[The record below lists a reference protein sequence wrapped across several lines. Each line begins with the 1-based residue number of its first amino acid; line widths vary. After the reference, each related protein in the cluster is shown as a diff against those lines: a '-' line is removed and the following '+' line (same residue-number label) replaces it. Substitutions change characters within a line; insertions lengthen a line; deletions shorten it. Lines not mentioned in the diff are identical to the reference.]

1 MAYPTVSA
9 PYGFKPINRFDGIAY
24 AGATQLYP
32 VTSGQAIYTG
42 QVVKFVAGGTIS
54 AVADLHAEVTSG
66 MIGVVTGVQYTNSS
80 GQTVQAQYAPASGVT
95 NVYAYVVND
104 PAAVFKV
111 AVTGNNSTIT
121 PVAGTLLNSNVYGV
135 VGTPSATT
143 GDATSSIDGGSAVA
157 TGTLPFRVVGLV
169 AETVDPTTGYYS
181 EVLVK
186 INGTYHQQV
195 STTGTATT

>member
-9 PYGFKPINRFDGIAY
+9 PYGFKPVNRFDGIPY

-42 QVVKFVAGGTIS
+42 AVVQFVNGGTIS
-54 AVADLHAEVTSG
+54 AIADIHAAISTV
-66 MIGVVTGVQYTNSS
+66 GVVTGVQYTNSS

-104 PAAVFKV
+104 PAAVFQV

-121 PVAGTLLNSNVYGV
+121 PVAATILNTNVYGV
-135 VGTPSATT
+135 TGTPSATT

-169 AETVDPTTGYYS
+169 EESKNTSGLYS

-186 INGTYHQQV
+186 INGTNHQQV
-195 STTGTATT
+195 STTGTATS

>member
-9 PYGFKPINRFDGIAY
+9 PYGFKPVNRFDGIAY

-32 VTSGQAIYTG
+32 VTSGQAVYNG
-42 QVVKFVAGGTIS
+42 QVVQFVNGGTIS
-54 AVADLHAEVTSG
+54 PVADIHGTVN
-66 MIGVVTGVQYTNSS
+66 MVGVCVGVQYTNSS
-80 GQTVQAQYAPASGVT
+80 GQTVQAQYAPASGVS

-111 AVTGNNSTIT
+111 AVTGNNQTIT
-121 PVAGTLLNSNVYGV
+121 PVAGTVLNTNVQGV
-135 VGTPSATT
+135 TGT
-143 GDATSSIDGGSAVA
+143 GDTVTGDINSSIDGTTAAAGA
-157 TGTLPFRVVGLV
+157 TYPFRIVGLV

-186 INGTYHQQV
+186 INGTYHQQL
-195 STTGTATT
+195 STTGTATS